1 MVHHHRPLLGV
12 ILVILAFTSVGSIY
26 VNAST
31 IYPLIILPP
40 PQLYSIISTSRLLQE
55 YKPLYKTIVEGENYI
70 VDNETGYVAVG
81 RDGYI
86 ELSYPQPRPMVVVE
100 IPESVALNTSSL
112 ESLEFQVNLT
122 REPSTWSLFINFT
135 GDNTVLIYV
144 RGLDVNNNKEYLT
157 DTATLHGRVER
168 IEVAYVPGVLYMY
181 VKLSND
187 NFFFY
192 YPMPDDSLVD
202 SMTLKGAGVFKGE
215 VYQVMLLS
223 KGSQIIIPALEQTLV
238 GGVTYH
244 ITKSNAAYLVLY
256 PYKVDIEFV
265 RPPTIGVP
273 SYKKTLL
280 SVIDFPF
287 ATGILT
293 AYLEPS
299 LNGMMIGVNASFYH
313 LTDLNQL
320 IDELYYYVKYFVI
333 EYDVQGVVVVG
344 NQTIQYDLGTYTLK
358 ITGKKQEITIP
369 VSEKFQEYIVT
380 LTLYIPGALAGDP
393 FTARQVPLGS
403 YRLNDYYVPELNVS
417 INDPSIYGNVNLKLV
432 NLTKPYE
439 PVNPCLSCEEEET
452 YKKAIISVVEIDK
465 MVDVEAYLD
474 KYYPYLTHYY
484 LVTKVNVGGNEFSYE
499 QPINGMN
506 ISYEFQVPLN
516 DTYTITFSIKAP
528 GIVMGS
534 TDIRSI
540 VEEKISS
547 FNIKLVSI
555 EPQIVIDLPFIVNLV
570 ASSIPGIVHV
580 EVPVKVYWTPTEK
593 VLLMTPTIYKAY
605 LVNPFTGQEE
615 LVFSATSQWLSD
627 TILELDIPI
636 TMNVHDLVVE
646 VQYFLGNRWVTTTK
660 RVTLNITLPPSP
672 PNATNTTLPVNI
684 TNTTMTNTT
693 PTTVIVTNCT
703 NITVTSVVTIANTT
717 IVQTVWKAN
726 TTIVSVSTV
735 THNVT
740 TTVIN
745 NTTITT
751 TTTVVSPVTVFAT
764 ITTTYTPELPV
775 VLVNPPYSYGIGA
788 LIAVVV
794 AAISLRYLSKII
806 GRVRRR

>member
-1 MVHHHRPLLGV
+1 MHHVRPLLGL
-12 ILVILAFTSVGSIY
+12 IIVILALVSLTSIY
-26 VNAST
+26 VSAST
-31 IYPLIILPP
+31 IYPMIILPP
-40 PQLYSIISTSRLLQE
+40 PQLYSIISTNRLLQE
-55 YKPLYKTIVEGENYI
+55 YKPLYKAVVEGNNYI
-70 VDNETGYVAVG
+70 IDNETGYVAIG
-81 RDGYI
+81 KDGYI
-86 ELSYPQPRPMVVVE
+86 KLSYPQPRPMVMIE
-100 IPESVALNTSSL
+100 IPESIAMNTSSL
-112 ESLEFQVNLT
+112 ESLEFQVNFT
-122 REPSTWSLFINFT
+122 REPSTWSLYINFT
-135 GDNTVLIYV
+135 GDNVILIYV
-144 RGLDVNNNKEYLT
+144 RGLDKSSNKEYLT
-157 DTATLHGRVER
+157 DTATLHVRVER
-168 IEVAYVPGVLYMY
+168 IEVAYVPGILYMY

-202 SMTLKGAGVFKGE
+202 SMVLKGAGVFKGRI
-215 VYQVMLLS
+215 YQVMLLS
-223 KGSQIIIPALEQTLV
+223 KGSEIIIPALEQTLA

-273 SYKKTLL
+273 SYKKKLL

-320 IDELYYYVKYFVI
+320 LDDLYYYVKYFVL

-344 NQTIQYDLGTYTLK
+344 NQTMQYDLGTYTLK
-358 ITGKKQEITIP
+358 ITGKKQDITIP

-380 LTLYIPGALAGDP
+380 LTLYIPGALSGDP

-403 YRLNDYYVPELNVS
+403 YRLNDYWVPELNVS
-417 INDPSIYGNVNLKLV
+417 INEPSIYGNINLKLI
-432 NLTKPYE
+432 NITKPSH
-439 PVNPCLSCEEEET
+439 PVNPCLTCENEET
-452 YKKAIISVVEIDK
+452 YKKAIVSVVEINK
-465 MVDVEAYLD
+465 MVDVQAYLD
-474 KYYPYLTHYY
+474 KYFPYLTHYY
-484 LVTKVNVGGNEFSYE
+484 LVTKVNVGGNEYSYE
-499 QPINGMN
+499 KPINGMN

-516 DTYTITFSIKAP
+516 NSYTITFSIKAP

-534 TDIRSI
+534 EDIRSI

-555 EPQIVIDLPFIVNLV
+555 EPQVVIDLPFIVNLV
-570 ASSIPGIVHV
+570 AKSIPGIVHV

-615 LVFSATSQWLSD
+615 LIFSATSRWLSD
-627 TILELDIPI
+627 TTLELDVPI

-646 VQYFLGNRWVTTTK
+646 VQYFLGNRWVTASK
-660 RVTLNITLPPSP
+660 RVTLNISLPPTP
-672 PNATNTTLPVNI
+672 PNI
-684 TNTTMTNTT
+684 TNTTIPVNMTNTT
-693 PTTVIVTNCT
+693 ATNTTFTTVTACNCT
-703 NITVTSVVTIANTT
+703 NVTVTSVVTIANTT

-726 TTIVSVSTV
+726 TTIVKVSTV
-735 THNVT
+735 TQNVT

-788 LIAVVV
+788 LVAAVV
-794 AAISLRYLSKII
+794 AAISLRYLNKII